1 MSKYVVYEGQD
12 RGKKAFDTLNEAMNY
27 YDSVKAP
34 VILLEYME
42 MEGWKVATYKFSMDE
57 RLNKNDSEESL

>member
-12 RGKKAFDTLNEAMNY
+12 RGKKAFHNLNEAMNY